1 MHAQTLPQ
9 TSPALSSSRFTW
21 AGSMCDGSSMG
32 ISTDSNP
39 HFLNCGKS
47 FVESFVNGDVNR
59 KVLMPNLM
67 VRGFSPAGEKSQLGG
82 AASGPVG
89 FASLL
94 QRVGKRPLPLEQ
106 CAAGALGHDHT
117 HESEPH
123 GPRRPGG
130 PRDDDKRQKGHHRA
144 ARGDHVVDPHVVAA
158 AVRAVI

>member
-89 FASLL
+89 FPRLF
-94 QRVGKRPLPLEQ
+94 QWVGE
-106 CAAGALGHDHT
+106 GALPVEQGATRALRHDDA
-117 HESEPH
+117 HEQI
-123 GPRRPGG
+123 G
-130 PRDDDKRQKGHHRA
+130 RA
-144 ARGDHVVDPHVVAA
+144 HV
-158 AVRAVI
+158 

>member
-9 TSPALSSSRFTW
+9 TSPALSSSRFTC

-67 VRGFSPAGEKSQLGG
+67 VRGFSPPGEKSQLGG
-82 AASGPVG
+82 VASGPVG
-89 FASLL
+89 FP
-94 QRVGKRPLPLEQ
+94 RFIEGVGKGSLPLEQ
-106 CAAGALGHDHT
+106 RAAGALGHDDA
-117 HESEPH
+117 HEPKPD
-123 GPRRPGG
+123 GPCG
-130 PRDDDKRQKGHHRA
+130 PSGSS
-144 ARGDHVVDPHVVAA
+144 
-158 AVRAVI
+158 